1 MRLHVF
7 SNQIGIQVEKRKILL
22 ILTRFGYFGLV
33 KVALSP
39 NTLSTTVSG
48 QIKEGTKLFVNNLI
62 YTGQN

>member
-1 MRLHVF
+1 MQLHVF
-7 SNQIGIQVEKRKILL
+7 SNQIGKTSWKRKILL

-48 QIKEGTKLFVNNLI
+48 KLKA
-62 YTGQN
+62 GQNSLLIT